1 MRHTITL
8 TVEIEADTADR
19 RQVAS
24 ELLNFISDMQD
35 QSFSS
40 AEVLPNGSEQNRKEC
55 TLSLVQ
61 AEAEGQT
68 IAAGWA
74 VK

>member
-24 ELLNFISDMQD
+24 ELLNYITDMQD
-35 QSFSS
+35 QVFSS
-40 AEVLPNGSEQNRKEC
+40 AEVLPDGSEANRQEC
-55 TLSLVQ
+55 VLSVVH

-68 IAAGWA
+68 ITAGWA